1 MRRTSFRERKKKKR
15 KRSSPIFKSSLATP
29 RGIRGESEERVRS
42 FVRVEDEERRDG
54 RGRGGGGEGNFFSRV
69 PKIRIREEMNWWRK
83 RGRRREKRTR
93 EEIDRIPSVL
103 RRERGRREEETGQTR
118 F

>member
-1 MRRTSFRERKKKKR
+1 MRRTSFREGKKKKR

-69 PKIRIREEMNWWRK
+69 PKFEFERK
-83 RGRRREKRTR
+83 
-93 EEIDRIPSVL
+93 
-103 RRERGRREEETGQTR
+103 
-118 F
+118 

>member
-1 MRRTSFRERKKKKR
+1 MRRTSFREGKKKKR

-54 RGRGGGGEGNFFSRV
+54 RG
-69 PKIRIREEMNWWRK
+69 
-83 RGRRREKRTR
+83 
-93 EEIDRIPSVL
+93 
-103 RRERGRREEETGQTR
+103 EEEERETFSPEFPKFEFER
-118 F
+118 K